1 MGGDSVADQKNYGSI
16 VWQLFGALE
25 LKETVLLVH
34 CKSGK
39 DRSPFTVYALLR
51 IIYGL
56 REDAARELLAHRV
69 DIHGRPVVNLDQQH
83 EANLTWLAAVME
95 NV

>member
-1 MGGDSVADQKNYGSI
+1 MNIGE
-16 VWQLFGALE
+16 FTGAFQN
-25 LKETVLLVH
+25 VRH

-39 DRSPFTVYALLR
+39 DRSPFTVYAMLR
-51 IIYGL
+51 ISYGL
-56 REDAARELLAHRV
+56 REEDARKLLAHRV
-69 DIHGRPVVNLDQQH
+69 DIHGRPVANLDKQH